1 MKLINYSL
9 KVGKKKLLENVN
21 ISFDKKY
28 INHIL
33 GSNGAGKSS
42 FAKTCVGML
51 EFEGKIEENQEAIL
65 IGSSSNIP
73 AEFTLDDVIKL
84 LKKKFEAQKIMGL
97 YDLLKLNKVSKNL
110 QIKKMSDGQK
120 QKIKLLAFLSAD
132 PKVIILDEFT
142 NALDKNSSIDLYEFL
157 IEYKKTHEAVIINI
171 THNLSDLEYMEGKY
185 YYINNLEITEIASK
199 DEIVAMYIRGE

>member
-1 MKLINYSL
+1 MLHIFYKHLFGKDTAMKLINYSL

-65 IGSSSNIP
+65 HSSLEPLIFILAHIIQFGDQVVHPGWHTRPAGHRGRPHSNRSP
-73 AEFTLDDVIKL
+73 
-84 LKKKFEAQKIMGL
+84 
-97 YDLLKLNKVSKNL
+97 
-110 QIKKMSDGQK
+110 
-120 QKIKLLAFLSAD
+120 
-132 PKVIILDEFT
+132 
-142 NALDKNSSIDLYEFL
+142 
-157 IEYKKTHEAVIINI
+157 
-171 THNLSDLEYMEGKY
+171 
-185 YYINNLEITEIASK
+185 
-199 DEIVAMYIRGE
+199 

>member
-1 MKLINYSL
+1 MLHIFYKHLFGKDTAMKLINYSL

-84 LKKKFEAQKIMGL
+84 LKKNPIYYKL
-97 YDLLKLNKVSKNL
+97 YLINRILLYAHFSTNCR
-110 QIKKMSDGQK
+110 IK
-120 QKIKLLAFLSAD
+120 
-132 PKVIILDEFT
+132 T
-142 NALDKNSSIDLYEFL
+142 
-157 IEYKKTHEAVIINI
+157 
-171 THNLSDLEYMEGKY
+171 
-185 YYINNLEITEIASK
+185 
-199 DEIVAMYIRGE
+199 